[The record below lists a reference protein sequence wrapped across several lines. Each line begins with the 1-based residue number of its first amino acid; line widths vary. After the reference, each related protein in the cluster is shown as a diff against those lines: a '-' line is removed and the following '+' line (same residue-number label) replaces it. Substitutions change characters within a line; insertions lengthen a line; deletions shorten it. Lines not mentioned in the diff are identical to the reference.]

1 MGWNAENKGLEFDAV
16 NPELKKF
23 FDMVGVSEHQLRD
36 QETREFIYNFIE
48 SHGGM
53 NAVKEVVL
61 PSTKSRNANQP
72 PVLPQR
78 QEYPP
83 PVPARTITVSNG
95 IIFCVSQF
103 LFLKHL
109 MQNSNVFHIRQGAP
123 HRYLRL
129 GSIPQSHL
137 QIHHLLPHQYTDR
150 HRHVHHHPL

>member
-61 PSTKSRNANQP
+61 PSTKSRNTNQP

-83 PVPARTITVSNG
+83 PVPARTITVSNA
-95 IIFCVSQF
+95 IIFCISQF
-103 LFLKHL
+103 
-109 MQNSNVFHIRQGAP
+109 SYV
-123 HRYLRL
+123 
-129 GSIPQSHL
+129 
-137 QIHHLLPHQYTDR
+137 
-150 HRHVHHHPL
+150 